1 VVECTSILDR
11 QSDVVDVSTDFLA
24 EIVRFDLFEPG
35 CPKLLVE
42 LGLSTSINH
51 CGADLAATRASLL
64 RARDALV
71 GEGELDTD
79 SEPIPLLGRS
89 DRHDVVNLA
98 TFVCNL
104 VKRASASAGCSPG
117 EIARRA
123 SRRLAGSARPGSA
136 EAV

>member
-11 QSDVVDVSTDFLA
+11 QTDLVDVSTDFLA

-51 CGADLAATRASLL
+51 CGADLASTRASLL
-64 RARDALV
+64 RAKDALV
-71 GEGELDTD
+71 GEGGLEAD

-89 DRHDVVNLA
+89 DRHDVVTLA
-98 TFVCNL
+98 TLVCNL
-104 VKRASASAGCSPG
+104 VKRASASAGCPPG

-123 SRRLAGSARPGSA
+123 SRRLVATA
-136 EAV
+136 

>member
-11 QSDVVDVSTDFLA
+11 QTDNVDVSTDFLA
-24 EIVRFDLFEPG
+24 EIVRFGLFEPG

-51 CGADLAATRASLL
+51 CGVDLASTRASLL

-71 GEGELDTD
+71 GEGGLEAD
-79 SEPIPLLGRS
+79 SEPIPFLGRS

-123 SRRLAGSARPGSA
+123 SRRLAATTRSGSA
-136 EAV
+136 AVV